1 VKILKEIK
9 EGDIFYTQFSKKYYF
24 LQIIHITKDLPPP
37 YDVDYKYGYF
47 ITVFEKSFKELPKSI
62 EELDLINIYKV
73 KYKPKN
79 TILFISHWDVLPE
92 IKINPMTEDY
102 KKHSKYEINYFGN
115 TKVSKIFNPQILNKF
130 ILPINNTIDK
140 DGIQISHTPTD
151 ISWIFYI
158 FEEDIKNKKQK
169 MEKAKIKLE
178 NIIQK
183 YKEINDKNIIKWA
196 LKKCI
201 IGINNLNRKNNFIM
215 TIEAEEIYTKL
226 INISKKHGIKETE
239 TEKIIEENRDW

>member
-1 VKILKEIK
+1 MKILKDIK
-9 EGDIFYTQFSKKYYF
+9 VGDIFYTQFSKEYYF

-47 ITVFEKSFKELPKSI
+47 IIVFEKSFKELPKSI
-62 EELDLINIYKV
+62 EELDLINIYKI

-102 KKHSKYEINYFGN
+102 KKHSKYEIKYFGN
-115 TKVSKIFNPQILNKF
+115 ANVSKSFNPEILSEF
-130 ILPINNTIDK
+130 ILPANNTINR
-140 DGIQISHTPTD
+140 DGIEISHTPAG

-158 FEEDIKNKKQK
+158 FEENVKNK
-169 MEKAKIKLE
+169 EKEIEEVKIKME

-183 YKEINDKNIIKWA
+183 YEEINDKNMVKRA

-201 IGINNLNRKNNFIM
+201 IGINNLNRKSNFIM
-215 TIEAEEIYTKL
+215 TIEAEEIYSKL
-226 INISKKHGIKETE
+226 ISISKKYGIKETE